1 MCTHRQVEQ
10 ILNENW
16 NIKIINYLSSADI
29 VYDVNQFGFGDSGV
43 PTKLVPAVAT
53 SLMLTSSDKKLDTRS
68 SAAMQLFQCEWTMR
82 S

>member
-29 VYDVNQFGFGDSGV
+29 VYDVNQFG
-43 PTKLVPAVAT
+43 LVKAARPKKDCLL

-68 SAAMQLFQCEWTMR
+68 
-82 S
+82 